1 MTRTGGRELEL
12 ALTRRARR
20 APQLGSATCACG
32 HALTPPWAWAGRRAR
47 CPACGVEAALPAWL
61 PARAGQASDREG
73 YEAVPDLDERARVEA
88 AARRQRRRRRMIAG
102 GALGFVL
109 LLFIGSGVAWRLYIR
124 SGRWVQTGP
133 KVDPVVSRAD
143 LMARQAAGLFEHAP
157 IEIYEGLYILTHE
170 WSYAVRSRRPDPR
183 LQLPVVANNLA
194 WRLLTS
200 ERERLRD
207 PEWALELAREAVLRT
222 EGRAAFILDTYAEA
236 LFQGGQAQRAVEQEL
251 RALKL
256 EPEHPFYE
264 KQLERFRAG
273 RP

>member
-20 APQLGSATCACG
+20 APQIGSAACACG
-32 HALTPPWAWAGRRAR
+32 QGLTPPRAWAGRRAR
-47 CPACGVEAALPAWL
+47 CPVCGVEAALPTWL
-61 PARAGQASDREG
+61 PARSGRGSEQEG

-88 AARRQRRRRRMIAG
+88 AAHKQRRRRRWIAG

-124 SGRWVQTGP
+124 SGRWIQTGP
-133 KVDPVVSRAD
+133 RLDPVVSRAD
-143 LMARQAAGLFEHAP
+143 LMARQAAAY
-157 IEIYEGLYILTHE
+157 YERYPVALYEALYVLTHE
-170 WSYAVRSRRPDPR
+170 WSYAVRSRRPDPQ

-194 WRLLTS
+194 WRLLVS
-200 ERERLRD
+200 EEARLRD
-207 PEWALELAREAVLRT
+207 PAWALVLAREAVLKT

-236 LFQGGQAQRAVEQEL
+236 LFQAGQAQKAIEQEE
-251 RALKL
+251 RALRL
-256 EPEHPFYE
+256 EPDHPFYK
-264 KQLERFRAG
+264 KQLERYRAE